1 MRAVKGGVLQEIK
14 ITPDFSRSIAVLG
27 MKTKTGEGN
36 YLFVKQ

>member
-27 MKTKTGEGN
+27 MKKTGEGN